1 MICPGLKE
9 LAQIRAAFRPD
20 VDKKA
25 ILATAFPIFFRDV
38 K

>member
-1 MICPGLKE
+1 MICPGGKGVV
-9 LAQIRAAFRPD
+9 QFRAVLRQD

-25 ILATAFPIFFRDV
+25 ILAAAFPIFFKDV